1 MTILNLL
8 VKSYARLNYYPGLPF
23 WALTPFRRVLRFIA
37 KHILPSYLAK
47 PTNHEHKQMTDI
59 IVSFTSFP
67 ARIDNVWQ
75 VVECMMRQTYMPH
88 KILLWLSKEQFPTP
102 DSIPVSLRQREN
114 DIFQIRM
121 VDGDIRSHKKY
132 YYVSKENPDSL
143 IFLIDDDIY
152 YDTQILERTVKA
164 HEENPEAVICNYG
177 YHVTYDSNNNLKPY
191 NKWTHE
197 CYYSNSSDLFFGS
210 GGGTLFRP
218 SDLHSDLT
226 DIGSAI
232 SCCPLADDIWLNTM
246 VRLADRPII
255 MLRNGIILPI
265 FNANNIELRSQNQDQ
280 SKNDQQLQ
288 IVNSH
293 YRQQIF

>member
-1 MTILNLL
+1 MNILNLL

-23 WALTPFRRVLRFIA
+23 WALTPFRWVLRFIA
-37 KHILPSYLAK
+37 KHILPSYMAK

-132 YYVSKENPDSL
+132 YYVSKEYPNSL

-177 YHVTYDSNNNLKPY
+177 YHVTYDTDGNLKPY

-197 CYYSNSSDLFFGS
+197 TGTSYSPDLFFGS

-218 SDLHSDLT
+218 SDLPPDLT
-226 DIGSAI
+226 DIDSAL
-232 SCCPLADDIWLNTM
+232 SCCPIADDIWLNTM
-246 VRLADRPII
+246 VRLAGRPIV

-265 FNANNIELRSQNQDQ
+265 FNANNVELRTQNQDQ

-288 IVNSH
+288 AVNSH
-293 YRQQIF
+293 YKQQIF